1 MNIAKN
7 NNDKSIIMSKEL
19 KFYNKRKRKNR
30 KAHKNIYNLISLFI
44 LMNRTLLELEKIK
57 KGKILHSSGGSL

>member
-1 MNIAKN
+1 
-7 NNDKSIIMSKEL
+7 MSKEL